1 VQDIVIWSAQETD
14 ARIQAE
20 HEEWMRDRQVVEDQK
35 KIGSLQQRLADA
47 LRRVSVQH
55 NELKQLREENTRL
68 KLVEEEMKMLKT
80 KLLNHAQL
88 KEENNRLKSMYEQN
102 EELRMK
108 LAILKQHEIDSHKT
122 FLQLLK

>member
-1 VQDIVIWSAQETD
+1 
-14 ARIQAE
+14 
-20 HEEWMRDRQVVEDQK
+20 
-35 KIGSLQQRLADA
+35 
-47 LRRVSVQH
+47 
-55 NELKQLREENTRL
+55 
-68 KLVEEEMKMLKT
+68 MLKT